1 VWYRVRY
8 AGSYSR
14 EKVVKSVRYFKV
26 VSGRGAI
33 YRYFRDRGVRGV
45 EISGL
50 FEQLPSL
57 TRVSTKV
64 SEAVFIIESLSLPYS
79 SVVEV
84 PMSFV
89 IGQVLRS
96 RVRE

>member
-14 EKVVKSVRYFKV
+14 EKVVESIRYFKV

-50 FEQLPSL
+50 FE
-57 TRVSTKV
+57 
-64 SEAVFIIESLSLPYS
+64 
-79 SVVEV
+79 
-84 PMSFV
+84 
-89 IGQVLRS
+89 
-96 RVRE
+96 